1 MTRRSFLRWL
11 AAAPAAAPMVLPA
24 LSQGGLAL
32 VQGAVSWPGRVA
44 RAARLRRWSGILMR
58 QHHSVWWSA
67 FSGERGSGSVIQITR
82 SRRLS
87 APWAP

>member
-1 MTRRSFLRWL
+1 MTRRGFLCWL

-32 VQGAVSWPGRVA
+32 VQGAVSWPGRVVRAGRVQAWSRSAWLSAYA
-44 RAARLRRWSGILMR
+44 R
-58 QHHSVWWSA
+58 QTY
-67 FSGERGSGSVIQITR
+67 FSQFMGERGSGSVIQITR

-87 APWAP
+87 GP